1 MSSVGPFA
9 AIVCV
14 MVLAYVSDYT
24 RKRGLTTLV
33 PLFCLIIFEGALFAL
48 PVTASKWSYYALI
61 ALIQSQLNIWHTL
74 NVTWLSTNCVT
85 VRDRAI
91 GLPMIVM
98 AANAAGMIGPQLM
111 QASQAP
117 RYRDG
122 WIASISL
129 TTFAFFLGICISA
142 GYFVWNRKRR
152 ASGQLNED
160 HIAAEWVAEVE
171 GELSEKEVR
180 RRFVYSW

>member
-1 MSSVGPFA
+1 VLKANAMSSVGPFA

-24 RKRGLTTLV
+24 RKRGLTTLF
-33 PLFCLIIFEGALFAL
+33 PLACLIIFEGALFAL
-48 PVTASKWSYYALI
+48 PVTASKRSYYALI

-111 QASQAP
+111 QASQ
-117 RYRDG
+117 
-122 WIASISL
+122 L
-129 TTFAFFLGICISA
+129 TTFAFFLGVCISA
-142 GYFVWNRKRR
+142 GYFVWNGKRR
-152 ASGQLNED
+152 VTGQLNED
-160 HIAAEWVAEVE
+160 HTVAEWVAEVE